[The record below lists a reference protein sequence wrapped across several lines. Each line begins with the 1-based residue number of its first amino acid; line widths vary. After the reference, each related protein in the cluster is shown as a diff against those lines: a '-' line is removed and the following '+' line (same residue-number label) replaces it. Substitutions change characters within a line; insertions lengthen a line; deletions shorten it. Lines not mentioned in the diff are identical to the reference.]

1 MKKAIVLG
9 ADNGYL
15 NKLETTIKSVCT
27 HNRNLKFYI
36 FNDDL
41 PSEWFQVMNRRLKV
55 IDSEIVNV
63 KISNHQLKGYHLPI
77 AYLSYATFFRYFIA
91 DFVVEE
97 KALYLDS
104 DIVVTHSL
112 DELFQEELG
121 DYWIAGV
128 RDYFIKGYE
137 SRFNAGMM
145 LINVSKWKRENLSV
159 KLIELTNQHHQDVF
173 GDQGILNMVFGEN
186 WKKLD
191 RKYNFMVGLDSLIH
205 IAVETTPEAL
215 SSWYNSALPDD
226 VLPYIIHYTG
236 EKPWLPLSQNRY
248 RDIWWFYY
256 SLEWSDIV
264 MRKADFKKG
273 LNSLI
278 EAPLYHTAIFT
289 NTCHIEHLEYL
300 IRELPQVHF
309 SILAHTG
316 FASEIVDLQRYLNVR
331 ILPSFNPM
339 NFKKVLEKI
348 DFYLDINHENE
359 IANIIEEVYQIGKP
373 ILSFDNTCHNVEKA
387 SFICES
393 KRPEKMVYTIK
404 ELLNSDRY

>member
-1 MKKAIVLG
+1 MTKKVIVLG
-9 ADNGYL
+9 ADNGYQD
-15 NKLETTIKSVCT
+15 KVETTIKSICA
-27 HNRNLKFYI
+27 HNRNLKFYV
-36 FNDDL
+36 FNDDIS
-41 PSEWFQVMNRRLKV
+41 SEWFQLMSKRLELLS
-55 IDSEIVNV
+55 SEIVNV
-63 KISNHQLKGYHLPI
+63 KITNHSLRDYNLPLSH
-77 AYLSYATFFRYFIA
+77 LSYAAFFRYFIPQ
-91 DFVVEE
+91 FVKED

-104 DIVVTHSL
+104 DIVVRSNI
-112 DELFQEELG
+112 DELFLEDIT
-121 DYWIAGV
+121 DYPLAAVADALVPSTFNSGV
-128 RDYFIKGYE
+128 
-137 SRFNAGMM
+137 M
-145 LINVSKWKRENLSV
+145 LINVALWKQENATERL
-159 KLIELTNQHHQDVF
+159 LELTNEFHDSSF
-173 GDQGILNMVFGEN
+173 GDQGILNRLFEN
-186 WKKLD
+186 RWYALD
-191 RKYNFMVGLDSLIH
+191 SSYNFMVGMDTVARNYEIENWYTDSLELE
-205 IAVETTPEAL
+205 ETAK
-215 SSWYNSALPDD
+215 
-226 VLPYIIHYTG
+226 IIHFTG
-236 EKPWLPLSQNRY
+236 DKPWYQVNLNRF
-248 RDIWWFYY
+248 REDWWFYY

-289 NTCHIEHLEYL
+289 NTCNIEHLEYL

-316 FASEIVDLQRYLNVR
+316 FASEIVDLQRYLNVQ

-393 KRPEKMVYTIK
+393 KRPEKMVDAIK
-404 ELLNSDRY
+404 EVLNVVGY

>member
-1 MKKAIVLG
+1 MTKKVIVLG
-9 ADNGYL
+9 ADNGYQD
-15 NKLETTIKSVCT
+15 KVETTIKSICA
-27 HNRNLKFYI
+27 HNRNLKFYV
-36 FNDDL
+36 FNDDIS
-41 PSEWFQVMNRRLKV
+41 SEWFQLMSKRLEPLL
-55 IDSEIVNV
+55 SEIVNV
-63 KISNHQLKGYHLPI
+63 KISSNSLRDYHLPLPH
-77 AYLSYATFFRYFIA
+77 LSYATFFRYFIPQ
-91 DFVVEE
+91 FVKEE

-104 DIVVTHSL
+104 DIIVRGDIEELFLTDMTDIPIKAVQ
-112 DELFQEELG
+112 DEL
-121 DYWIAGV
+121 V
-128 RDYFIKGYE
+128 P
-137 SRFNAGMM
+137 STFNAGVM
-145 LINVSKWKRENLSV
+145 LINVELWRTEGV
-159 KLIELTNQHHQDVF
+159 TDKLIVLTNEFHDSSF
-173 GDQGILNMVFGEN
+173 GDQGILNRLFEN
-186 WKKLD
+186 RWQNLNSS
-191 RKYNFMVGLDSLIH
+191 YNFMVGMDTVARNYQIETWYTDSLELE
-205 IAVETTPEAL
+205 ETAK
-215 SSWYNSALPDD
+215 
-226 VLPYIIHYTG
+226 IIHFTG
-236 EKPWLPLSQNRY
+236 DKPWYQVNLNRF
-248 RDIWWFYY
+248 REDWWFYY

-316 FASEIVDLQRYLNVR
+316 FASEIVDLQRYLNVQ

-339 NFKKVLEKI
+339 NFIKVLEKI

-393 KRPEKMVYTIK
+393 KRPEKMVDAIK
-404 ELLNSDRY
+404 KILKFN

>member
-1 MKKAIVLG
+1 MTKKVIVLG
-9 ADNGYL
+9 ADNGYQD
-15 NKLETTIKSVCT
+15 KVETTIKSICA
-27 HNRNLKFYI
+27 HNRNLKFYV
-36 FNDDL
+36 FNDDIS
-41 PSEWFQVMNRRLKV
+41 SEWFQLMSKRLEPLL
-55 IDSEIVNV
+55 SEIVNV
-63 KISNHQLKGYHLPI
+63 KISGNSLRAYHLLLPH
-77 AYLSYATFFRYFIA
+77 LSYATFFRYFIPQ
-91 DFVVEE
+91 FVKEE

-104 DIVVTHSL
+104 DIIVRGDIEELFLTDMTDIPIKAVQ
-112 DELFQEELG
+112 DEL
-121 DYWIAGV
+121 V
-128 RDYFIKGYE
+128 P
-137 SRFNAGMM
+137 STFNAGVM
-145 LINVSKWKRENLSV
+145 LINVELWRTEGV
-159 KLIELTNQHHQDVF
+159 TDKLIELTNEFHDSSF
-173 GDQGILNMVFGEN
+173 GDQGILNRLFEN
-186 WKKLD
+186 RWYALGSS
-191 RKYNFMVGLDSLIH
+191 YNFMVGMDTVAKNYQIDSWYIDSLKL
-205 IAVETTPEAL
+205 ED
-215 SSWYNSALPDD
+215 SAK
-226 VLPYIIHYTG
+226 IIHFTG
-236 EKPWLPLSQNRY
+236 DKPWYQVNLNRF
-248 RDIWWFYY
+248 REEWWFYY

-289 NTCHIEHLEYL
+289 NTCNIEHLEYL

-339 NFKKVLEKI
+339 NFKKILEKI

-393 KRPEKMVYTIK
+393 KRPEKMVDAIK
-404 ELLNSDRY
+404 EVLNVAGY

>member
-1 MKKAIVLG
+1 MTKKVIVLG
-9 ADNGYL
+9 ADNGYQD
-15 NKLETTIKSVCT
+15 KVETTIKSICA
-27 HNRNLKFYI
+27 HNRNLKFYV
-36 FNDDL
+36 FNDDIS
-41 PSEWFQVMNRRLKV
+41 SEWFQLMSKRLELLS
-55 IDSEIVNV
+55 SEIVNV
-63 KISNHQLKGYHLPI
+63 KITNHSLRDYNLPLSH
-77 AYLSYATFFRYFIA
+77 LSYAAFFRYFIPQ
-91 DFVVEE
+91 FVKED

-104 DIVVTHSL
+104 DIIVRTNI
-112 DELFQEELG
+112 DELFLEDIT
-121 DYWIAGV
+121 DYPLAAVADALVPSTFNSGV
-128 RDYFIKGYE
+128 
-137 SRFNAGMM
+137 M
-145 LINVSKWKRENLSV
+145 LINVALWRKETATE
-159 KLIELTNQHHQDVF
+159 KLLELTNEFHTSTF
-173 GDQGILNMVFGEN
+173 GDQGILNKLFEN
-186 WKKLD
+186 RWYALD
-191 RKYNFMVGLDSLIH
+191 SSYNFMIGMDTVARNYQIENWYTDSLELE
-205 IAVETTPEAL
+205 ETAK
-215 SSWYNSALPDD
+215 
-226 VLPYIIHYTG
+226 IIHFTG
-236 EKPWLPLSQNRY
+236 DKPWYQVNLNRF
-248 RDIWWFYY
+248 REEWWFYY

-289 NTCHIEHLEYL
+289 NTCNIEHLEYL

-339 NFKKVLEKI
+339 NFRKVLEKI

-393 KRPEKMVYTIK
+393 KRPEKMVDTIK
-404 ELLNSDRY
+404 ELLNIDGY

>member
-1 MKKAIVLG
+1 MTKKVIVLG
-9 ADNGYL
+9 ADNGYQD
-15 NKLETTIKSVCT
+15 KVETTIKSICA
-27 HNRNLKFYI
+27 HNHNLKFYV
-36 FNDDL
+36 FNDDI
-41 PSEWFQVMNRRLKV
+41 STEWFQLMSKRLELLS
-55 IDSEIVNV
+55 SEIVNV
-63 KISNHQLKGYHLPI
+63 KITNHSLRDYNLPLSH
-77 AYLSYATFFRYFIA
+77 LSYAAFFRYFIPQ
-91 DFVVEE
+91 FVKED

-104 DIVVTHSL
+104 DIIVRTNI
-112 DELFQEELG
+112 DELFLEDIT
-121 DYWIAGV
+121 DYPLAAVADALVPSTFNSGV
-128 RDYFIKGYE
+128 
-137 SRFNAGMM
+137 M
-145 LINVSKWKRENLSV
+145 LINVALWKQENATERL
-159 KLIELTNQHHQDVF
+159 LELTNEFHTNTF
-173 GDQGILNMVFGEN
+173 GDQGILNKLFEN
-186 WKKLD
+186 RWYSLD
-191 RKYNFMVGLDSLIH
+191 SSYNFMVGMDTVARNYQIDSWYIDSLKL
-205 IAVETTPEAL
+205 ED
-215 SSWYNSALPDD
+215 SAK
-226 VLPYIIHYTG
+226 IIHFTG
-236 EKPWLPLSQNRY
+236 DKPWYQVNLNRF
-248 RDIWWFYY
+248 REDWWFYY

-289 NTCHIEHLEYL
+289 NTCNIEHLEYL

-316 FASEIVDLQRYLNVR
+316 FASEIVDLQRYLNVQ

-393 KRPEKMVYTIK
+393 KRPEKMVDEIK
-404 ELLNSDRY
+404 KVLNVD

>member
-1 MKKAIVLG
+1 MTKKVIVLG
-9 ADNGYL
+9 ADNGYQD
-15 NKLETTIKSVCT
+15 KVETTIKSICA
-27 HNRNLKFYI
+27 HNRNLKFYV
-36 FNDDL
+36 FNDDIS
-41 PSEWFQVMNRRLKV
+41 SEWFQLMSKRLEPLL
-55 IDSEIVNV
+55 SEIVNV
-63 KISNHQLKGYHLPI
+63 KISSNSLRDYHLPLPH
-77 AYLSYATFFRYFIA
+77 LSYATFFRYFIPQ
-91 DFVVEE
+91 FVKEE

-104 DIVVTHSL
+104 DIIVRGDIGELFLTDMTDIPIKAVQ
-112 DELFQEELG
+112 DEL
-121 DYWIAGV
+121 V
-128 RDYFIKGYE
+128 P
-137 SRFNAGMM
+137 STFNAGVM
-145 LINVSKWKRENLSV
+145 LINVELWRTEGV
-159 KLIELTNQHHQDVF
+159 TDKLIELTNEFHDSSF
-173 GDQGILNMVFGEN
+173 GDQGILNRLFEN
-186 WKKLD
+186 RWQNLNSS
-191 RKYNFMVGLDSLIH
+191 YNFMVGMDTVARNYQIEDWYIDSLELE
-205 IAVETTPEAL
+205 ETAK
-215 SSWYNSALPDD
+215 
-226 VLPYIIHYTG
+226 IIHFTG
-236 EKPWLPLSQNRY
+236 DKPWYQVNLNRF
-248 RDIWWFYY
+248 REDWWFYY

-273 LNSLI
+273 LSSLI

-289 NTCHIEHLEYL
+289 NTCNIEHLEYL

-393 KRPEKMVYTIK
+393 KRPEKMVDAIK
-404 ELLNSDRY
+404 KILKFN